1 MTLLPAIAIAIALAL
16 ALVFAFVRASALV
29 ALLRPTSQRRSCAP
43 GEHLVTVHGTRRL
56 RHALRKRQTIRCLM
70 CDVELGPYDSWHVA
84 WTEVFRMRM
93 DARRGVSPH
102 EPIRLPSDEVSR

>member
-1 MTLLPAIAIAIALAL
+1 MTLLFAIAIALAL
-16 ALVFAFVRASALV
+16 AFAFVRARALV
-29 ALLRPTSQRRSCAP
+29 ALPRPASQRRSCAP
-43 GEHLVTVHGTRRL
+43 GEHLVTVHGARRL
-56 RHALRKRQTIRCLM
+56 RHALRKRHMIRCLM